1 MMAYDLLIAPF
12 ADYGFMR
19 RALAGCLALSFG
31 GCPLGVM
38 LVLRRMSL
46 MGDAMAH
53 AILPGAAVGF
63 LVAGL
68 SLVAM
73 TVGGVATGL
82 TVAVLAGLVSRV
94 TPLREDASFAAF
106 YLMSLGLGV
115 LIVSMRG
122 SSVDLLHVLFGSVL
136 ALNDAA
142 LLLIVSISSVTL
154 VVLALIYRPLV
165 VECFD
170 PGFLRAVSGFGPVG
184 LGSLVHMSFIA
195 LVVFNLVGGF
205 QALGTLMV
213 VGLIM
218 LPAVAARFWSQSVA
232 GQMLVAVALGVVS
245 SIAGL
250 LASYHWSAP
259 TSSAIILAAGAL
271 YILSVVV
278 GRFDSLAASII
289 VLRHRAG

>member
-1 MMAYDLLIAPF
+1 MLYDWLIAPF
-12 ADYGFMR
+12 NDYGFMR
-19 RALAGCLALSFG
+19 RALAGCLALSLG
-31 GCPLGVM
+31 GCPLGVL

-46 MGDAMAH
+46 MGDALAH
-53 AILPGAAVGF
+53 AILPGAAIGF

-82 TVAVLAGLVSRV
+82 AVAVLAGLVSRA

-106 YLMSLGLGV
+106 YLISLGLGV

-136 ALNDAA
+136 ALDDAA

-154 VVLALIYRPLV
+154 IVLAVIYRPLI
-165 VECFD
+165 VECLD
-170 PGFLRAVSGFGPVG
+170 PGFLRAVGGFGPVG
-184 LGSLVHMSFIA
+184 LGSIVHVSFIA

-218 LPAVAARFWSQSVA
+218 LPAVAARFWSQNVA
-232 GQMLVAVALGVVS
+232 GQMLIAVLFGVLASV
-245 SIAGL
+245 AGL

-259 TSSAIILAAGAL
+259 ASSAIILAAGGL
-271 YILSVVV
+271 YILSVLA
-278 GRFDSLAASII
+278 GRFDSLAASLI
-289 VLRHRAG
+289 VLRHRTG

>member
-1 MMAYDLLIAPF
+1 MLYDFLFAPF

-31 GCPLGVM
+31 GCPLGIL

-46 MGDAMAH
+46 MGDAMSH
-53 AILPGAAVGF
+53 AILPGAAIGF

-73 TVGGVATGL
+73 TIGGIVTGL
-82 TVAVLAGLVSRV
+82 TVALLAGLVSRA

-106 YLMSLGLGV
+106 YLISLGLGV

-122 SSVDLLHVLFGSVL
+122 SNMDLLHVLFGTVL
-136 ALNDAA
+136 ALDDAA
-142 LLLIVSISSVTL
+142 LVLIVSIATITL
-154 VVLALIYRPLV
+154 VALAVIYRPLIL
-165 VECFD
+165 ECLD
-170 PGFLRAVSGFGPVG
+170 PGFLRAVGGQGAIGPGPVI
-184 LGSLVHMSFIA
+184 HMGFIA
-195 LVVFNLVGGF
+195 LVVLNLVGGF

-218 LPAVAARFWSQSVA
+218 LPAVSARFWSRNVP
-232 GQMLVAVALGVVS
+232 GQMAAAVLFGAIA

-259 TSSAIILAAGAL
+259 ASSSIILAAGGI
-271 YILSVVV
+271 YILSVIA
-278 GRFDSLAASII
+278 GRFDSIAASAIQ
-289 VLRHRAG
+289 LRHRTG